1 MRSVHRLLATGL
13 LFLAALTSAASS
25 RADEIR
31 VIASNAVKEAIA
43 ELTPAFEQRTGHR
56 VAVTW
61 GGTTDIARRVESGE
75 AFDIAII
82 PGPVI
87 DALVQRGAIRPGTRR
102 DFADSLIG
110 AAVRPG
116 AARADVSSSNG
127 LKKSLL
133 EAHSIVLSSGPSS
146 IHMMELFRQMG
157 IEDVVAPKMK
167 RLAPGLSVGES
178 LSRGEGELGF
188 TQVSELMHITGI
200 VFLGPLGPE
209 VQHAA
214 VFSIG
219 QPSSVPVSPSA
230 TELIDYLM
238 SPASKPAIQRS
249 GLQPR

>member
-1 MRSVHRLLATGL
+1 
-13 LFLAALTSAASS
+13 
-25 RADEIR
+25 
-31 VIASNAVKEAIA
+31 
-43 ELTPAFEQRTGHR
+43 
-56 VAVTW
+56 
-61 GGTTDIARRVESGE
+61 
-75 AFDIAII
+75 
-82 PGPVI
+82 
-87 DALVQRGAIRPGTRR
+87 
-102 DFADSLIG
+102 
-110 AAVRPG
+110 
-116 AARADVSSSNG
+116 
-127 LKKSLL
+127 
-133 EAHSIVLSSGPSS
+133 
-146 IHMMELFRQMG
+146 MMELFRQMG
-157 IEDVVAPKMK
+157 IEDVVVPKMR

-238 SPASKPAIQRS
+238 SPASKPAIQRR